1 MNYEK
6 YLEDCPDEKAFVF
19 SDGTKVHSLNELY
32 SYLESSGRDIF
43 NKHVNDNRNDFYG
56 WIKEVIGD
64 VSFAERIEFTKRYDL
79 FLKKLKHRIDFIE
92 SKVSEKESFDEDD
105 LDFVE
110 VSEKNHSK
118 TYDASESP
126 EEYGLAV
133 EYIQS
138 GLKDFLLGLI
148 IGIVLGVVILQMI

>member
-1 MNYEK
+1 MNYRK
-6 YLEDCPDEKAFVF
+6 YLKDCSDEKAFLF

-32 SYLESSGRDIF
+32 SYLERSGKGIF
-43 NKHVNDNRNDFYG
+43 DKHVDDNRNDFYG

-92 SKVSEKESFDEDD
+92 SKVSETESLDED
-105 LDFVE
+105 LDSVE

-118 TYDASESP
+118 TYNANNSP